1 MSDSQGLGLGFAVG
15 DASIFGAGQLADA
28 FGIVKAKLQ
37 QVASN
42 DGLFAQVFGDKANTA
57 EFQSVRGQWAIGD
70 FSQLTSVQV
79 ISAADMN
86 GADGAYASS
95 TQKIYLS
102 DAAFG
107 MGAAITLVEE
117 IGHFLD
123 AKVGNDTVGDE
134 GERFASSVFEL
145 LLSADELSRINNEDD
160 RGFVTVDG
168 QSVVAEFASNRTQI
182 VLGNRVDFDGDG
194 KTDFLRQEKGAFAND
209 AARMLE
215 TYLSNGNGSFRQ
227 AWVSQDANRNMH
239 GDLTNLFMG
248 DFNGDGRTDFLRQEK
263 GGYASDNW
271 WMLETFISNGNG
283 SFTSRSAMH
292 DGAMNGDLTN
302 LFIGDFNGDGKSDFL
317 RQEKGGFASDA
328 GRMLE
333 TYLSNGDGTF
343 RQAWVSQDANR
354 NMHGDLTNLFMGD
367 FNGDGRT
374 DFLRQEKGGYA
385 SDNWW
390 MLETFISNGNGS
402 FTSRSAMH
410 DGAMNGDLTKLFVG
424 DFDGNGRADFL
435 RQERG
440 AFASDNGR
448 MLETYTSNTDGSFVK
463 RWQSDDGAMHGDLTN
478 LFTNNNRTQSI
489 AFSVPAGNWKA
500 EYFNNVNRSGSPVLV
515 QDLGSGNQNFSRDWG
530 LGSPGVG
537 VNADNFS
544 ARVTTQRYF
553 AAGLHQI
560 ESTSDD
566 GVRVTINGSNVIDK
580 MVDQSTTNKGIFN
593 AGNGGTFNVVIDY
606 YERGGGAK
614 LSFSSSV
621 LSSSAYRLSQLL
633 SKSTPLTIQEINESR
648 NLIAQNSSQAEREN
662 LYSQLQYKTPYFN
675 QRDNSSSGRIADV
688 MCNVTTLANC
698 LTFLGITNPNSN
710 KQFEDALEDILRGNP
725 KKYPS
730 TNGINARYWWSN
742 LSKLATSLGATSSGV
757 QMLKGFPATDVQ
769 FFQTFVRNNWE
780 PALKSGKAVMTS
792 VATTSDGHIVRVIG
806 VDWQRGANY

>member
-1 MSDSQGLGLGFAVG
+1 
-15 DASIFGAGQLADA
+15 
-28 FGIVKAKLQ
+28 
-37 QVASN
+37 
-42 DGLFAQVFGDKANTA
+42 
-57 EFQSVRGQWAIGD
+57 
-70 FSQLTSVQV
+70 
-79 ISAADMN
+79 
-86 GADGAYASS
+86 
-95 TQKIYLS
+95 
-102 DAAFG
+102 
-107 MGAAITLVEE
+107 
-117 IGHFLD
+117 
-123 AKVGNDTVGDE
+123 
-134 GERFASSVFEL
+134 
-145 LLSADELSRINNEDD
+145 
-160 RGFVTVDG
+160 
-168 QSVVAEFASNRTQI
+168 
-182 VLGNRVDFDGDG
+182 
-194 KTDFLRQEKGAFAND
+194 
-209 AARMLE
+209 
-215 TYLSNGNGSFRQ
+215 
-227 AWVSQDANRNMH
+227 
-239 GDLTNLFMG
+239 
-248 DFNGDGRTDFLRQEK
+248 
-263 GGYASDNW
+263 
-271 WMLETFISNGNG
+271 
-283 SFTSRSAMH
+283 
-292 DGAMNGDLTN
+292 
-302 LFIGDFNGDGKSDFL
+302 
-317 RQEKGGFASDA
+317 
-328 GRMLE
+328 
-333 TYLSNGDGTF
+333 
-343 RQAWVSQDANR
+343 
-354 NMHGDLTNLFMGD
+354 
-367 FNGDGRT
+367 
-374 DFLRQEKGGYA
+374 
-385 SDNWW
+385 